1 MSDIIQYVGARYV
14 PLFANPIEWNKSA
27 TYEPLTIV
35 TYMNASYTSR
45 KQVPAGIEP
54 TNDEYWALTGNYN
67 AQVEDYRQAVEQYQE
82 EVENLE
88 YLKEFNG
95 KKMLVIG
102 DSNSITGESWLTNP
116 RWVDAAKTLCPN
128 LTIENNSISGRLL
141 SAKEVSNKVQS
152 AIEYVESLPTTISYD
167 YIVIFCGINDYLGS
181 VSLGNATSSTNNNEF
196 NGALN
201 NIITAL
207 NSKCPTAQIIYL
219 SPLATYRHTTAIH
232 PLDCYRISAFNI
244 CRKFSLTSK
253 QVTYI
258 NGNSAPGYIING
270 TSETA
275 YSQDGLHYSGSYGE
289 IFAKYILRKIAIGG
303 DTNVNASQHIVKIP
317 VNETNADSSNSYSYF
332 QINPDGTLEIKI
344 LLTAKVFVIYFP
356 LIENYSEELLTT
368 EILQNIIIANGETNS
383 RCSIDTPFSVYYNT
397 QNTNSLIFG
406 SGVVRSACL
415 TCSDFTN
422 Y

>member
-141 SAKEVSNKVQS
+141 SAKEVPNKVQS

-167 YIVIFCGINDYLGS
+167 YIVIFCGINDYLNS
-181 VSLGNATSSTNNNEF
+181 VSLGNATYSTNNNEF

-258 NGNSAPGYIING
+258 NGNSAPGYIINA

-275 YSQDGLHYSGSYGE
+275 YSQDGLHYSGSYGK

-303 DTNVNASQHIVKIP
+303 DTNVNASQHIVSIP
-317 VNETNADSSNSYSYF
+317 VNDTNADSNNSYSYI
-332 QINPDGTLEIKI
+332 QINSDGSIKI
-344 LLTAKVFVIYFP
+344 KIDITAKVFDSYIPF
-356 LIENYSEELLTT
+356 IENYNNELIGDDLLSNFIITNGVTT
-368 EILQNIIIANGETNS
+368 SKCNLKN
-383 RCSIDTPFSVYYNT
+383 PFSVYYTTPSSNP
-397 QNTNSLIFG
+397 LIFG
-406 SGVVRSACL
+406 TAVFYSSCL